1 MKFNKKFWVTAFT
14 LAGTTI
20 GAGILALPYIFSQS
34 GFFIGVFWLIVLGF
48 ILLLVN
54 LYLGEIALRTKTTHH
69 LPGYA
74 GKYLGKKGE
83 VLMFITVAFGIYSA
97 LLAYLIGEGQSF
109 SILFFGNL
117 DYSIHF
123 AVGFWFIMTLLL
135 SQGLKELKKI
145 ELWGVLIIISIIF
158 IIFFKFIPDVNVS
171 NFVQYDL
178 SNFFLPFGV
187 IMFALLGFTSIP
199 ELRMEIRGQENLLKK
214 AILVGASIPVI
225 LYFIFTYVFVGVLG
239 KTVEQVDTISFGN
252 IIVILGIFT
261 MLTSYFVLSFSLR
274 DIFIFDFK
282 KKRWVFYFVS
292 LLPLFLYLA
301 VSFFEL
307 ADFVKILGI
316 GGVISGGLA
325 GILILL
331 TNLKAKEKGNRNPE
345 FSIPINWLI
354 IGILSL
360 IFLAGIW
367 FELF

>member
-1 MKFNKKFWVTAFT
+1 
-14 LAGTTI
+14 
-20 GAGILALPYIFSQS
+20 
-34 GFFIGVFWLIVLGF
+34 
-48 ILLLVN
+48 
-54 LYLGEIALRTKTTHH
+54 
-69 LPGYA
+69 
-74 GKYLGKKGE
+74 
-83 VLMFITVAFGIYSA
+83 
-97 LLAYLIGEGQSF
+97 
-109 SILFFGNL
+109 
-117 DYSIHF
+117 
-123 AVGFWFIMTLLL
+123 
-135 SQGLKELKKI
+135 
-145 ELWGVLIIISIIF
+145 
-158 IIFFKFIPDVNVS
+158 
-171 NFVQYDL
+171 
-178 SNFFLPFGV
+178 
-187 IMFALLGFTSIP
+187 
-199 ELRMEIRGQENLLKK
+199 MEIKGQENLLKK
-214 AILVGASIPVI
+214 AILVGALIPVI
-225 LYFIFTYVFVGVLG
+225 LYVIFTYVFVGVLG
-239 KTVEQVDTISFGN
+239 NAVEQVATISFGN

-360 IFLAGIW
+360 VFLVGIL